1 MTLNLLSITPPSRLK
16 AIPSGDR
23 EAILASVTAF
33 ADLLDISAE
42 WVEKVRRFASF
53 HGRNL
58 NQIAHA
64 RFGTGAEDQLQWM
77 ARLLVEGGKRHPER
91 GTAPID
97 AACLSAALYCL
108 DAIGNHN
115 TALATLVEDAIA
127 AIRTW
132 VFTESQKPVRPAL
145 GQSFS
150 YCPGLWREEA
160 RSAVKVVIFSP
171 NPYSLYS
178 LSVLEFC
185 RRLDIPVDAVV
196 LRRFTVGRFCSE
208 WRRDGIKL
216 LRKIW
221 RKLVLK
227 RDENQAR
234 VDASL
239 NTLVN
244 GLNISTRDVRRLAGG
259 MGVPVRHVCEFE
271 EITNELAAGEPKLG
285 LFTGGGILKAPL
297 INAFSH
303 GVINVHMGHL
313 PQYKGM
319 DVVQAPILEG
329 RSESIGVTAHFM
341 TRDLDAGDILTKFTL
356 DPAGYSTLGALR
368 NTLTGI
374 MPLVLVDAA
383 LGMMSGRLNGIPQP
397 GGGRQYYFMHPKL
410 LPVIE
415 EHLTRE
421 HECTLTAVPSLV
433 KQTIDVVLKDM
444 DETQDETR
452 I

>member
-1 MTLNLLSITPPSRLK
+1 MTLNLSITPLPNRLE

-58 NQIAHA
+58 GQIASV

-77 ARLLVEGGKRHPER
+77 ARLLVEGGRRHPER

-108 DAIGNHN
+108 DAIGSHN
-115 TALATLVEDAIA
+115 VALATLVEDAIA

-132 VFTESQKPVRPAL
+132 VLTESQEPVRPVL

-160 RSAVKVVIFSP
+160 GSAVKVVIFSP

-185 RRLDIPVDAVV
+185 RRLAVPVDAVV
-196 LRRFTVGRFCSE
+196 LRCFTVHRFRSE

-227 RDENQAR
+227 RDENQDK

-244 GLNISTRDVRRLAGG
+244 GLNISTRDVRRLAGK

-271 EITNELAAGEPKLG
+271 EITNELAAGGSKVG
-285 LFTGGGILKAPL
+285 LFTGGGMLKAPL
-297 INAFSH
+297 IDAFSH
-303 GVINVHMGHL
+303 GIINVHMGHL

-329 RSESIGVTAHFM
+329 RSDSIGVTAHFM
-341 TRDLDAGDILTKFTL
+341 VRDLDAGDILTKFTL

-374 MPLVLVDAA
+374 MPLVLVDAT
-383 LGMMSGRLNGIPQP
+383 LGVMSGRLNRISQP
-397 GGGRQYYFMHPKL
+397 GGGRQYYSMHPKL
-410 LPVIE
+410 LPIIE
-415 EHLTRE
+415 ERLIRGHSCTR
-421 HECTLTAVPSLV
+421 TAGPSLV
-433 KQTIDVVLKDM
+433 KQTIDAVLKDI
-444 DETQDETR
+444 DEVQDDLHV
-452 I
+452 